1 MGGVGDTRVKA
12 NNEVL
17 CLMDLVD
24 GSKQLVHG
32 LTVDKITG
40 TFPTFSLAEVA
51 KELKASAPNNKELQ
65 NLKGDVD
72 ILLGIRY
79 LNCHPVLV
87 HALAN
92 GLSIFRVRLTSHDG
106 YNAVIGGPH
115 QAFNYLARKAGNTNQ
130 LVAAFASC
138 ISDIRACGEF
148 VAPKI
153 SSKMMTIEEEA
164 FARAMN
170 KGNEYDIMGDLEPE
184 DMSNEVELFNV
195 CLKYEDIIQSS
206 SFEGSPNENLE
217 KDDGCILVTCSTC
230 GTEVT
235 FSEENAQNVIPDLYE
250 YSEKFNEQRTFA
262 ATGEGNK
269 DFEDAG
275 EENVKEMRKVLKI
288 LESGVNIEYRC
299 IKCRS

>member
-1 MGGVGDTRVKA
+1 
-12 NNEVL
+12 
-17 CLMDLVD
+17 MDLVD

-40 TFPTFSLAEVA
+40 TFPTFSLTEVA

-65 NLKGDVD
+65 NLKVPPTIGGDVD
-72 ILLGIRY
+72 IL

-164 FARAMN
+164 FAREMN
-170 KGNEYDIMGDLEPE
+170 MT
-184 DMSNEVELFNV
+184 S
-195 CLKYEDIIQSS
+195 
-206 SFEGSPNENLE
+206 
-217 KDDGCILVTCSTC
+217 
-230 GTEVT
+230 
-235 FSEENAQNVIPDLYE
+235 
-250 YSEKFNEQRTFA
+250 
-262 ATGEGNK
+262 
-269 DFEDAG
+269 
-275 EENVKEMRKVLKI
+275 
-288 LESGVNIEYRC
+288 
-299 IKCRS
+299 